1 MAKKTK
7 ATATITVRMYRGLLG
22 DCFLLTQTAP
32 GHEKP
37 YRALIDCGVLQC
49 IGAAGSKP
57 DTKAAT
63 VHMQD
68 VAASLVADTDGVLD
82 LVIATHEHYDHLSGF
97 LLAFDTLKALTIRKV
112 WMAWTEDPS
121 DSQANEFRKTTKS
134 ALTALAGAVKL
145 TALAGDDRLESIRD
159 LLQFYGDL
167 DEPAGLGMT
176 GQEPSGLDKKPRS
189 CAGALDW
196 LKLKSLGQVSYLE
209 PGEVVKFGL
218 DDSLTAYVL
227 GPPRAMN
234 RLKQLDP
241 SAGEAREVYM
251 TKPDEVSA
259 LESTLKIHQG
269 QESIVA
275 NDLPFSN
282 RFSLGKDE
290 VPSYSTVGL
299 YDDEDEKGRRI
310 DTEWLG
316 SAETLALKIDG
327 DVNNTSLA
335 LGIEAPGGDVLL
347 FPADAQVGNW
357 LSWHDQKYP
366 AKPAK
371 PEDPVRSAGDI
382 LSRVVFYKVGHHAS
396 HNATARAQGLELM
409 TSPHLA
415 AMIPVVES
423 IAHEQKSKNNPTGW
437 SMPYPDL
444 YARLLTMTQTRVLR
458 GDGHLADEQ
467 VAFKSSQKFKLS
479 YGGPASDNPLW
490 VELRLVT
497 APPVETAAPG

>member
-1 MAKKTK
+1 MSVQAPQPP
-7 ATATITVRMYRGLLG
+7 AAITVRMYRGLLG
-22 DCFLLTQTAP
+22 DCFLLTQTLP
-32 GHEKP
+32 DRPP

-57 DTKAAT
+57 ATKAAT

-68 VAASLVADTDGVLD
+68 VATSLAADTGGVLD
-82 LVIATHEHYDHLSGF
+82 LVVATHEHYDHLSGF
-97 LLAFDTLKALTIRKV
+97 LLAFDTLKALTIKKV
-112 WMAWTEDPS
+112 WMAWTENPT
-121 DSQANEFRKTTKS
+121 DSQANQFRKTTDS
-134 ALTALAGAVKL
+134 ALSALAGAVKL

-167 DEPAGLGMT
+167 DDIAGLGLT
-176 GQEPSGLDKKPRS
+176 GKAPQALDKSPRS

-196 LKLKSLGQVSYLE
+196 LKLKAPDQVSYLE

-227 GPPRAMN
+227 GPPRTMA

-241 SAGEAREVYM
+241 SAGAGREVYL
-251 TKPDEVSA
+251 TKPDEVAA
-259 LESTLKIHQG
+259 LQSTLKIHQG
-269 QESIVA
+269 QETIVA
-275 NDLPFSN
+275 NDLPFST

-290 VPSYSTVGL
+290 TAGFSTAVL
-299 YDDEDEKGRRI
+299 YDDPQAKDRRI
-310 DTEWLG
+310 DAEWLG

-335 LGIEAPGGDVLL
+335 LAIEAPGGDVLL

-357 LSWHDQKYP
+357 LSWHDQTYP

-371 PEDPVRSAGDI
+371 PDDPVRSAPDI

-415 AMIPVVES
+415 AMIPVVETV
-423 IAHEQKSKNNPTGW
+423 AHEQKSKNNPAGW

-444 YARLLTMTQTRVLR
+444 YARLLAMTQRRVVR
-458 GDGHLADEQ
+458 GDGQLADEQ
-467 VAFKSSQKFKLS
+467 AAFQDSQKFQLS
-479 YGGPASDNPLW
+479 YDGANPDDPLW
-490 VELRLVT
+490 AELRLAT
-497 APPVETAAPG
+497 ALPVEPAAPE